1 MTRIDRHILTV
12 FARTAIICYA
22 SVAGILI
29 VFHAFDNLEE
39 LAALGAS
46 NENVVLGILK
56 FYGPHLLRVF
66 DWTAAVIAL
75 MSMLF
80 TVMRM
85 QRSREWTVLSAAG
98 IRTQRIVRP
107 MLVASLF
114 IIVAQWAS
122 REFLLPQFQN
132 SLTAKPVN
140 DEETPTPLRPCED
153 RLAGLVIEGGGVRLK
168 QGELVRPEIRLLIDS
183 GSFGRRI
190 AAESAVWFPA
200 QGKRPAG
207 YLLTDVTVPA
217 NIDVVGAVR
226 QTSAARRVIV
236 ITPSAANWLMPRQ
249 CFVVTAVDPIALHG
263 AGGNMAG
270 GSLPSLLSRIRNP
283 AVRSSNRVHTL
294 VHTRILRP
302 LLDLSLIGLGVPLLV
317 FRRDGNIFVVVGRA
331 LLIVAAFFVITNL
344 ASMLGGSGTISNP
357 SLAA

>member
-1 MTRIDRHILTV
+1 
-12 FARTAIICYA
+12 
-22 SVAGILI
+22 
-29 VFHAFDNLEE
+29 
-39 LAALGAS
+39 
-46 NENVVLGILK
+46 K

-357 SLAA
+357 SLAAWIPVLCFVPMAYARYRWIDNQ